1 VIKATRDNSKVKL
14 CQFQL
19 KTMAVKRLYSLR
31 VYVCTYEINRTGKI
45 NEYHKIRT
53 WKIPKLFT
61 LIFIKIT
68 ICRGPTGKYFS
79 TDVCT
84 KVCLRNENSIKKQDP
99 NPLKIWTGTATLE
112 NTLAFDFAKKYMLCL
127 QKKYRLCF

>member
-1 VIKATRDNSKVKL
+1 
-14 CQFQL
+14 
-19 KTMAVKRLYSLR
+19 MAVKRLYSLR

-68 ICRGPTGKYFS
+68 ICRA
-79 TDVCT
+79 
-84 KVCLRNENSIKKQDP
+84 L
-99 NPLKIWTGTATLE
+99 LA
-112 NTLAFDFAKKYMLCL
+112 NTFQQTYVQRCV
-127 QKKYRLCF
+127 